1 MGYRFVNVKKQAK
14 GLMKIELIDGR
25 YILKDEVY
33 WEEEQKGELKEVFR
47 DGKLLINQSLSEI
60 RSQVKSEL
68 QLSL

>member
-1 MGYRFVNVKKQAK
+1 
-14 GLMKIELIDGR
+14 MKIELLNGQ
-25 YILKDEVY
+25 YILKDEVS
-33 WEEEQKGELKEVFR
+33 WKEEQEGELKEVFR